1 MKYMVCLMLIA
12 IFPCAGFAQRANIR
26 TNLLSDAT
34 TTINLGVEARL
45 GECSTL
51 DIPVSYN
58 PWTFS
63 NHKQFKL
70 LIIQPEYRHWLCEA
84 FRRNFLGVHI
94 HGGQFN
100 INHIEMPFGLWPEL
114 KDSNYQGEFFGAGLS
129 WGYRWNPGVRWGIEF
144 TLGAGYARVNYDK
157 YPCVV
162 CGQKIESGHKN
173 YWGPT
178 KVGLNL
184 IFNIF

>member
-1 MKYMVCLMLIA
+1 MKRLLFLLLGLLPPAAYGQHMSLKS
-12 IFPCAGFAQRANIR
+12 
-26 TNLLSDAT
+26 NLLYDAT
-34 TTINLGVEARL
+34 TTMNLGVEARL
-45 GECSTL
+45 SDHSTL

-63 NHKQFKL
+63 DHKQFKL
-70 LIIQPEYRHWLCEA
+70 LMVQPEYRYWLCEA
-84 FRRNFLGVHI
+84 FNGHFFGVHL

-100 INHIEMPFGLWPEL
+100 INHVDMPLGLWPGLEEN
-114 KDSNYQGEFFGAGLS
+114 NYQGEFFGAGIS
-129 WGYRWNPGVRWGIEF
+129 WGYQWHFSKQLGLEV

-162 CGQKIESGHKN
+162 CGKSSGSGHRN

-178 KVGLNL
+178 KAGVSLVFM
-184 IFNIF
+184 IF